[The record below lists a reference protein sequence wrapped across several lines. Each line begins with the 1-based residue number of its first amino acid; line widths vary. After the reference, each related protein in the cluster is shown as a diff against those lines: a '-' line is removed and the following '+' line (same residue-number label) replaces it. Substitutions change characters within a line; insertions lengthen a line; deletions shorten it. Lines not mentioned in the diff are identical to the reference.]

1 MLAIARPRGP
11 LPPQNIIF
19 DGMGKRNALWV
30 LGIAALTLVN
40 VDFRRCGGQ
49 GLNDDRARA
58 LYASSTPTTIVGG
71 TFSGNVGQKGSALY
85 VDDWYHA
92 STPRVALHV
101 SGTTFSG
108 NEARDL
114 LASARGGRG
123 VGQGVGL

>member
-1 MLAIARPRGP
+1 MIAQGRCTPAA
-11 LPPQNIIF
+11 PP
-19 DGMGKRNALWV
+19 
-30 LGIAALTLVN
+30 
-40 VDFRRCGGQ
+40 
-49 GLNDDRARA
+49 
-58 LYASSTPTTIVGG
+58 PTIVGA
-71 TFSGNVGQKGSALY
+71 TFSGNIGRKGSALY

-108 NEARDL
+108 NEERDL